1 VSNRLAWCY
10 HHSRF
15 GYIQITI
22 ELVRV
27 ASERYSSRSKAFLE
41 CTRPLRSGFRR
52 ETRMSESTSPLTVG
66 ITGPRGFIAGHLARY
81 LSVGAARSEGTS
93 AASTKL
99 GDRNINISSCSRET
113 FSDMAALFEF
123 VETSDTIVHLAGSS
137 RGSEREIYENNTSL
151 IDKLVAALEATN
163 CRPHVVFPSSP
174 QRDRTNAYGR
184 SKKYAEGKLREWASR
199 TSSPLT
205 ILVCPSVYGPGCRPY
220 RNSVVATFCHQ
231 LAHDQEPVV
240 IGDEALDLVWINDL
254 IDAIGQL
261 ISARRF
267 GIHEARVAVS
277 AGLSTSRLLEKLQAI
292 RDSYFAE
299 NVVPNLSDPFD
310 ASLYTTFFSSID
322 LDDHCRRPRL
332 QNDARGQLF
341 EVLRLAGGGQ
351 LFFST
356 IKPGVIRGNHFHS
369 RKVERFCVV
378 RGEAIIRIRQVGEER
393 VREFHVSGTSP
404 EFISVPALC
413 THQIENVGNEDL
425 LTMFWCNEIFE
436 PGDPDTFFEK
446 VA

>member
-1 VSNRLAWCY
+1 
-10 HHSRF
+10 
-15 GYIQITI
+15 
-22 ELVRV
+22 
-27 ASERYSSRSKAFLE
+27 
-41 CTRPLRSGFRR
+41 
-52 ETRMSESTSPLTVG
+52 MSESGFATYRWHHR
-66 ITGPRGFIAGHLARY
+66 PRGFIAGHLARY
-81 LSVGAARSEGTS
+81 LSVGSVCSAAS
-93 AASTKL
+93 AASTVF
-99 GDRNINISSCSRET
+99 GDRRINISSCSRET

-123 VETSDTIVHLAGSS
+123 VGVRHDRAPGRFESGKRAK
-137 RGSEREIYENNTSL
+137 EIYENNTSL

-163 CRPHVVFPSSP
+163 CRPQVVFPSSS

-199 TSSPLT
+199 TGAPLT
-205 ILVCPSVYGPGCRPY
+205 ILVVPSVYGPGCRPY

-240 IGDEALDLVWINDL
+240 IGDEELDLVWINDL
-254 IDAIGQL
+254 VDAIGQL

-277 AGLSTSRLLEKLQAI
+277 AQLRTTRLLEKLQAI

-299 NVVPNLSDPFD
+299 NVVPDLSDPFD

-332 QNDARGQLF
+332 LNDARGQLF
-341 EVLRLAGGGQ
+341 EVMRLAGGGQ

-378 RGEAIIRIRQVGEER
+378 RGEAVIRLRQIGEER